1 MPAGLH
7 LLVVDDESLAVKYF
21 QRTFEGRYQV
31 HTAHSVRAAI
41 SVLDSFGGAIGVVVA
56 DQRMPGENGL
66 ALLAHVQ
73 KHFPETVGIL
83 TTAYSDVG
91 VLVKAINTGAVFSF
105 VSKPWSLDELAET
118 LERAFAS
125 HVERMTLRMAGQA
138 ACPSAASLDH
148 SITEAGV
155 IASRIG
161 HYVNNAF
168 CPVTFLIDQL
178 IANHRTPGALPLDFL
193 RGLKKH
199 IAEVSATLG
208 ELEQASSNYA
218 KGSCAPVNLKTI
230 LDRVLQETSFM
241 REQKRLSVD
250 VNARAAIPNINGNA
264 LQIEKMCRFMIA
276 EELVSLPPDS
286 RLSVH
291 LSCEES
297 LHRGPCAKLEFE
309 DYVPL
314 GKGLSEN
321 KLLHPFH
328 LRGSDPK
335 EFGVFL
341 TSCYFIVR
349 NHGGKLTTRIKS
361 DAGLIYSILLPTIEP
376 CLEE

>member
-1 MPAGLH
+1 MPDSRQ
-7 LLVVDDESLAVKYF
+7 LLVVDDEPLALKYF
-21 QRTFEGRYQV
+21 QRTFGNTYKV
-31 HTAHSVRAAI
+31 HTASSVQEAL
-41 SVLDSFGGAIGVVVA
+41 SVLDRLGGAIGVVVA
-56 DQRMPGENGL
+56 DQRMPGESGL
-66 ALLAHVQ
+66 VLLTHVRE
-73 KHFPETVGIL
+73 HYPETVGIL

-91 VLVKAINTGAVFSF
+91 VLVQAINTGAVFSF
-105 VSKPWSLDELAET
+105 VSKPWNLDELAKT
-118 LERAFAS
+118 LDRAVAS
-125 HVERMTLRMAGQA
+125 HFDRTALRMAEQSIH
-138 ACPSAASLDH
+138 PSTASLDH
-148 SITEAGV
+148 RITEAGI

-178 IANHRTPGALPLDFL
+178 IANHRTPGSLPLDFL
-193 RGLKKH
+193 KGLKKH
-199 IAEVSATLG
+199 IAEVSTTLA
-208 ELEQASSNYA
+208 ELEQASGGHVSS
-218 KGSCAPVNLKTI
+218 SCAPVNLECI

-241 REQKRLSVD
+241 REQKRLAVD
-250 VNARAAIPNINGNA
+250 VNARASIPKIHGNA

-276 EELVSLPPDS
+276 EELVSLPADS

-297 LHRGPCAKLEFE
+297 FHRGPCAKLEFE

-328 LRGSDPK
+328 LRGGNPK

-341 TSCYFIVR
+341 TSSYLIAR
-349 NHGGKLTTRIKS
+349 NHGGRLSTRIKL
-361 DAGLIYSILLPTIEP
+361 DAGLIYSILLPAIEP
-376 CLEE
+376 CLEG